1 MPTSF
6 SFVRDIN
13 GFNSFGLP
21 FSIQKYSANL
31 AQDTDTT
38 VSVPTQGPMGS
49 TSSTYTDRYIAI
61 FEYEP
66 GTSVFVA
73 LNQTAQVPAG
83 ASFALT
89 TSDMNPAA
97 RYVSAGDTLHF
108 YTHDTNAYVTVLF
121 YALF

>member
-1 MPTSF
+1 MPTNF
-6 SFVRDIN
+6 SMTRDVN
-13 GFNSFGLP
+13 GYNGFGLP

-31 AQDTDTT
+31 PQDIDTT
-38 VSVPTQGPMGS
+38 VAVPLQNPMGS
-49 TSSTYTDRYIAI
+49 TSSTYSNKYIAI

-66 GTSVFVA
+66 GASVFVA
-73 LNQTAQVPAG
+73 NNQTAQVPAG
-83 ASFALT
+83 SSFALT